1 MFVYSVAEASS
12 LHFLAQ
18 WIKDTQNFAPNA
30 IRMLVGNKIDLERE
44 IDETTSLSFAN
55 AHEFVLQFMTSCKT
69 NEGIADA
76 FDKLARALHK
86 PDTILTEPRRPQDQL
101 PQGTVDLEADQ
112 TDKKS
117 NCLC

>member
-30 IRMLVGNKIDLERE
+30 IRILVGNKKDLESE
-44 IDETTSLSFAN
+44 MDETTAQSFSN
-55 AHEFVLQFMTSCKT
+55 AHGFTLQAQTSCKT

-76 FDKLARALHK
+76 FEKLARALHK
-86 PDTILTEPRRPQDQL
+86 PDSILADPKKP
-101 PQGTVDLEADQ
+101 ADQ
-112 TDKKS
+112 AQHGMTLSDS
-117 NCLC
+117 NDNSNIGGCNC